1 MIKVKFET
9 TDMAARAGYL
19 IGLLDHAASG
29 MGGVIN
35 CMAVQR
41 CKAPLIKTDSA
52 DRLQATIQGI
62 FSHKCYKKD

>member
-29 MGGVIN
+29 MGGGYQWHGRA
-35 CMAVQR
+35 AV
-41 CKAPLIKTDSA
+41 
-52 DRLQATIQGI
+52 
-62 FSHKCYKKD
+62 